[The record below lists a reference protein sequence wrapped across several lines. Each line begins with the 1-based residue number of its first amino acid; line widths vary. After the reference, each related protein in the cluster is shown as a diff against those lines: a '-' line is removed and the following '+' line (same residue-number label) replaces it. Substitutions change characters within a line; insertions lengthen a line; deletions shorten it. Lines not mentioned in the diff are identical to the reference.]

1 MKGVRVPLWQA
12 IPRYVSCIVRTGL
25 PPDHVSRSFAQESD
39 AFVEGI
45 TAGRDSGDRMLLIDR
60 GRLP

>member
-1 MKGVRVPLWQA
+1 MKGVRVLLWQA

-39 AFVEGI
+39 VF
-45 TAGRDSGDRMLLIDR
+45 GRRHNGGS
-60 GRLP
+60 